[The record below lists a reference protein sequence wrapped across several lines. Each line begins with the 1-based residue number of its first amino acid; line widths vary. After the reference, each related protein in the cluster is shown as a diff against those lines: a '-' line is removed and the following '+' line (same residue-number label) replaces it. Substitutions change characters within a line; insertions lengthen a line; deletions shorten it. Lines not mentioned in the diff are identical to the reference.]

1 MSLLPGLPTMS
12 QAELLNNLNRMILI
26 GTVEETDY
34 ANARVRVRVGNWL
47 TAWLPW
53 VVKRAGQD
61 VQWWPVEKGEQVV
74 LLSPG
79 GDMAQA
85 VVLGSLYQGQQQ
97 DVVAD
102 RMQDAPEQVH
112 RTQYQDGTV
121 LEYDRKNHIL
131 TADVKGSV
139 SMKVEKDLSAAIQ
152 GGAQITV
159 EQGLDAQAQGD
170 VKVKAKGN
178 LVLDADGDMHVK
190 AGGHMYLN
198 ATHIHAQE

>member
-1 MSLLPGLPTMS
+1 MSLLPGSPTIS

-34 ANARVRVRVGNWL
+34 AKARVRVRVGNWL

-53 VVKRAGQD
+53 VTKRAGQD

-85 VVLGSLYQGQQQ
+85 VVLGSLYQQQQQ
-97 DVVAD
+97 DIVAD
-102 RMQDAPEQVH
+102 RMQDAPEQIH

-131 TADVKGSV
+131 RADVKGSV
-139 SMKVEKDLSAAIQ
+139 TMSVEKDLSATIQ
-152 GGAQITV
+152 GSAQVTV
-159 EQGLDAQAQGD
+159 EQGLDAQVQGD
-170 VKVKAKGN
+170 VTVKSKGN
-178 LVLDADGDMHVK
+178 LVLDASGDMKLK
-190 AGGHMYLN
+190 AGGGMFLN
-198 ATHIHAQE
+198 AAHIHAQE